1 MVLTVEPWAVEP
13 EMGAP
18 RHCDVVRV
26 TETGREVMTK
36 ARSGAI
42 RIS

>member
-1 MVLTVEPWAVEP
+1 MSIFTAGEI

-36 ARSGAI
+36 AGSGVI
-42 RIS
+42 RIR